1 MDKEAIDAE
10 LDIVFGALDLYR
22 SKKYIEALVVA
33 TPFAD
38 RYSVATSVCILAN
51 MRLGNLVESDR
62 WLIVAGN
69 LNAREM
75 WIESQ
80 ETDLSFAILCA
91 RLDALT
97 SSNLNSFLSGLEAVE
112 FSKFLIEGFHEE
124 LSLHKSVG
132 YLRRIWLYSNE
143 DSSQVVTY
151 FLRLLEKDSFAEV
164 RLPFLK
170 NLGFLL
176 NCSLSGR
183 ETEQIMRGLMDAL
196 GIDSI

>member
-33 TPFAD
+33 TPYAD

-112 FSKFLIEGFHEE
+112 FSK
-124 LSLHKSVG
+124 
-132 YLRRIWLYSNE
+132 
-143 DSSQVVTY
+143 
-151 FLRLLEKDSFAEV
+151 
-164 RLPFLK
+164 
-170 NLGFLL
+170 
-176 NCSLSGR
+176 
-183 ETEQIMRGLMDAL
+183 
-196 GIDSI
+196 